1 MVAWEDWETEREEGE
16 KAWEAVV
23 TALGSGLVVVAVGS
37 GVVVATAVGSGW
49 AAQAVVGS
57 GWAKAVAGWA
67 KAVAGWA
74 KAVAGWAA
82 RAAEGSDSAT
92 VSDWGSEMAAMGL
105 AALVAAGFGRARHR

>member
-74 KAVAGWAA
+74 A